1 MSIICIA
8 LVITALLVSITLV
21 AGGKDSLD
29 SKPKADIDCFS
40 IDEAVAAL
48 HIPGAAAP
56 LLNPPEPTSRQ
67 PLRYFT
73 SNFTS
78 IVPIKLFDNFYFV
91 GTTIVGAFVIDAGD
105 GLVMLDTGCGE
116 TDAPLMVSD
125 MKNLGLDPSNI
136 KLIFISHEHF
146 DHYGGVEYLKKNV
159 CPNAKVALSLVGWNM
174 LQTVPLEWVY
184 IGPRPQ
190 SVDIYLTDGMKIMV
204 GNTTFKIIA
213 TPGHSPGCMSFIIPT
228 RDNGEAHMVGIMG
241 GTAVWP
247 TQLETK
253 LYKSSIEYFKA
264 FALAAKCDVGLRVHS
279 QEVDFAALRTRK
291 TGEANPLIIGTEKF
305 DTVYLQK
312 YRDLYQAMLNSGKM
326 AGRPY

>member
-1 MSIICIA
+1 
-8 LVITALLVSITLV
+8 
-21 AGGKDSLD
+21 
-29 SKPKADIDCFS
+29 
-40 IDEAVAAL
+40 
-48 HIPGAAAP
+48 
-56 LLNPPEPTSRQ
+56 
-67 PLRYFT
+67 
-73 SNFTS
+73 
-78 IVPIKLFDNFYFV
+78 
-91 GTTIVGAFVIDAGD
+91 
-105 GLVMLDTGCGE
+105 
-116 TDAPLMVSD
+116 
-125 MKNLGLDPSNI
+125 
-136 KLIFISHEHF
+136 
-146 DHYGGVEYLKKNV
+146 
-159 CPNAKVALSLVGWNM
+159 
-174 LQTVPLEWVY
+174 
-184 IGPRPQ
+184 
-190 SVDIYLTDGMKIMV
+190 MKIMV

-291 TGEANPLIIGTEKF
+291 SGEANPLIIGTEKF